1 MPRNQSFDKPTKE
14 KKDFYHN
21 INNGV
26 VRENT
31 SKKLKRTRKNG
42 FFARFSRFVLKSIFI
57 LLILG
62 LSLATGGAFAVWS
75 FSQKLPD
82 ISKIDAYMPSETSE
96 IYDVNNNVLA
106 KLHDEENRTIVPLKE
121 IPIHVQQ
128 AVLSMED
135 ERFYQHFG
143 VDPKGVARAVGSF
156 FDKKLVKGGASTIT
170 QQLARN
176 LFLTPEVKVTR
187 KIAEWILA
195 VKIEQKFSK
204 AKILE
209 LYLNQV
215 YWGHNAYGVEAASK
229 TFFGKSVKQLN
240 LAEASLM
247 GGLLSSPEYYSPH
260 RDLKLAK
267 WRQSLTL
274 QNMLKL
280 GYIKKDELEKAK
292 KQPIKL
298 FNVRKSYKLVHP
310 YFTSYV
316 ISVLT
321 EKYGDSLLRKGGLKI
336 YTTMDPKAQT
346 IAEKLITQ
354 RIKKLKVSNNVG
366 QGALV
371 SLDPNTGFIKTLV
384 GGTSYESSQFNR
396 ATQAKRQPGSSFK
409 PFVYLTAF
417 REGIMTPD
425 TVDVDG
431 PISFPDMSGVWTP
444 KNYAGGYSGP
454 MTIRDAVKKS
464 INTIAVKTLDKVGV
478 DKVIETAK
486 IAGIESYIGP
496 NLSIALGSAEVT
508 PLELAS
514 AYGSFATGGK
524 RTPQI
529 TPILK
534 IEDRNG
540 NIIED
545 NRNQDLEQ
553 IFPHR
558 AIDMI
563 NNCLKAVVESGTGTA
578 AALPGRVVAGKSGTT
593 SDHRDS
599 WFVAYVPQLV
609 TLVWIGNDN
618 NSKMWNATGG
628 VFCAPIWKEYMQQVT
643 KGMPAKDFPKAGA
656 NDKKLV
662 RNKNL
667 KSITSTYLPADYS
680 ETSYRKRA
688 SRETVVEQTNN
699 TQTEPVVTTPVQD
712 IKNQTVSQSTKN
724 IVADTKPERS
734 IDRNP
739 YVEVTEIKSP
749 VRTQIPERKV
759 EQTIARPVEKRRPV
773 ITPIE
778 KPIPVQTPI
787 QITIPK
793 KEKKAPQKIDEELNN
808 AMEDLKSVKELYNT
822 R

>member
-14 KKDFYHN
+14 RKDFYHN
-21 INNGV
+21 INNGIV
-26 VRENT
+26 KENI
-31 SKKLKRTRKNG
+31 SKNLKRTKKKG
-42 FFARFSRFVLKSIFI
+42 FFAKLFRFFIKSLFI

-62 LSLATGGAFAVWS
+62 LSLVTGGAFAVWS

-82 ISKIDAYMPSETSE
+82 ISKIDQYTPSETSE
-96 IYDVNNNVLA
+96 IYDVNGKILA
-106 KLHDEENRTIVPLKE
+106 KLHDEENRITVPLDK
-121 IPIHVQQ
+121 IPLNVQR

-143 VDPKGVARAVGSF
+143 VDPKGVARAVGSLI
-156 FDKKLVKGGASTIT
+156 DKKLVKGGASTIT

-195 VKIEQKFSK
+195 IQIEQKFSK

-215 YWGHNAYGVEAASK
+215 YWGHNAYGVEAASR
-229 TFFGKSVKQLN
+229 TFFGKSVKDLN
-240 LAEASLM
+240 LAEASLI

-260 RDLKLAK
+260 RNFKTAK

-274 QNMLKL
+274 QNMVRL
-280 GYIKKDELEKAK
+280 GYIEKDEAVKAAAY
-292 KQPIKL
+292 PIKL
-298 FNVRKSYKLVHP
+298 FNVRRSYKLVHP

-336 YTTMDPKAQT
+336 YTTMDPIAQT
-346 IAEKLITQ
+346 IAEKIISTK
-354 RIKKLKVSNNVG
+354 IPKLKVSNNVG
-366 QGALV
+366 QGAIV

-384 GGTSYESSQFNR
+384 GGTSYEQSQFNR

-417 REGIMTPD
+417 REGLITPN
-425 TVDVDG
+425 TVEVDA
-431 PISFPDMSGVWTP
+431 PISYPDMSGVWSP
-444 KNYAGGYSGP
+444 KNYDGSYHGA

-464 INTIAVKTLDKVGV
+464 INTIAVKTLDRVGV

-486 IAGIESYIGP
+486 MAGIESYIGP

-508 PLELAS
+508 PLELAAS
-514 AYGSFATGGK
+514 YGTFATGGK

-534 IEDRNG
+534 IEDRKG

-545 NRNQDLEQ
+545 NRNQELEQ

-558 AIDMI
+558 AIDMM
-563 NNCLKAVVESGTGTA
+563 NDCLQAVVQSGTGTG
-578 AALPGRVVAGKSGTT
+578 AALPGRIVAGKSGTT

-599 WFVAYVPQLV
+599 WFVGYIPQLV

-618 NSKMWNATGG
+618 NSKMWKTTGG
-628 VFCAPIWKEYMQQVT
+628 VFCAPIWKEYMEKVT
-643 KGMPAKDFPKAGA
+643 KGMPVKNFPKAGA

-667 KSITSTYLPADYS
+667 KSFTNAYISADYS
-680 ETSYRKRA
+680 EN
-688 SRETVVEQTNN
+688 TNRRVRR
-699 TQTEPVVTTPVQD
+699 QAKPVNNGN
-712 IKNQTVSQSTKN
+712 NQTKN
-724 IVADTKPERS
+724 IEVQTPLIENISVTPQPVQTAKS
-734 IDRNP
+734 ISLNPSQEKNP
-739 YVEVTEIKSP
+739 YVENINRSVEVNEIKP
-749 VRTQIPERKV
+749 VRNEVAKPVERVRKV
-759 EQTIARPVEKRRPV
+759 VPIQTPV
-773 ITPIE
+773 T
-778 KPIPVQTPI
+778 VQTPI
-787 QITIPK
+787 QIVVPK
-793 KEKKAPQKIDEELNN
+793 REKKAPQKIDEELNN